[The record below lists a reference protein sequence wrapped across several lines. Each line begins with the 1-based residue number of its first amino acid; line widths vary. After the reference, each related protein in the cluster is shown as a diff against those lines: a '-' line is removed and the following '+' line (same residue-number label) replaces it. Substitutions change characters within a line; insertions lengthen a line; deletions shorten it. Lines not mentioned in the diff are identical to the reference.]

1 MTLDVVC
8 ILQMYCFN
16 RSMDMM
22 LFPPIATLQQVLK
35 PPRAVWQPW
44 LFSRLLV
51 WVAMGLIAPSLPI
64 GSAIVA
70 QRLGWGVFL
79 LGDGQWYAQ
88 IATAGYLQT
97 ATEISPAVAFFPL
110 YPLLCAIVMQLGP
123 MPFVFAGLLVNNLA
137 FLLALT
143 ILYHWVAGRWNPIVA
158 KWTIA
163 ATAWFPLSLFCSL
176 ADADGL
182 FLLLNVLTLQS
193 FSREY
198 YGLAAGF
205 GAMATATRSMGLS
218 LMPTLVSAAW
228 QQRRADLAYWVGGLT
243 LIGFTLYCLYC
254 GWQFGDVFAFDQA
267 LNFWPQRPPGLLDW
281 RAWGATL
288 RGGIVGPIDTQT
300 GTIRSVWYPIQF
312 CTIEVCAFLIW
323 RFKAQIRPR
332 LRPWLVVSLGLWFWL
347 LWPLG
352 FVRTLTVVGGLYLF
366 WRSRQQLG
374 ILLTNYTF
382 WSLLWLAFSHQPI
395 APERGIGAIVAVPI
409 ALGFWLARRP
419 HWRVPV
425 VLGFGL
431 MLLGSAVLMAQGQW
445 AG

>member
-1 MTLDVVC
+1 
-8 ILQMYCFN
+8 
-16 RSMDMM
+16 MDMM
-22 LFPPIATLQQVLK
+22 QFPPIATLQQVLK
-35 PPRAVWQPW
+35 PPREVWQPW

-51 WVAMGLIAPSLPI
+51 WVAMGLIAPSLPS
-64 GSAIVA
+64 GAARVA

-88 IATAGYLQT
+88 IATAGYWQGDPS
-97 ATEISPAVAFFPL
+97 AAFFPL
-110 YPLLCAIVMQLGP
+110 YPLLCAVLMQLGQI
-123 MPFVFAGLLVNNLA
+123 PFVFAGLLINNLA

-163 ATAWFPLSLFCSL
+163 AIAWFPLSLYCSL

-205 GAMATATRSMGLS
+205 GALATATRSMGLS

-228 QQRRADLAYWVGGLT
+228 QQRRADFAYWVGGLT
-243 LIGFTLYCLYC
+243 LIGFTMYSLYC
-254 GWQFGDVFAFDQA
+254 GWRFGDVFAFDQA
-267 LNFWPQRPPGLLDW
+267 LQSWSQRPAGLLDW
-281 RAWGATL
+281 RAWGETL
-288 RGGIVGPIDTQT
+288 RGGIVGPIDAKT
-300 GTIRSVWYPIQF
+300 GAIRSVWYPIQF
-312 CTIEVCAFLIW
+312 CTIEVCAFLVW
-323 RFKAQIRPR
+323 RFKAAIRPR
-332 LRPWLVVSLGLWFWL
+332 LRPWLVVSLALWFWL

-366 WRSRQQLG
+366 WTERQRLG

-395 APERGIGAIVAVPI
+395 APERGFFAIVAVPI
-409 ALGFWLARRP
+409 SMGFWLARRP
-419 HWRVPV
+419 YWRVPI
-425 VLGFGL
+425 VLGFAL
-431 MLLGSAVLMAQGQW
+431 MLLGAAVLMAQGQW
-445 AG
+445 VG